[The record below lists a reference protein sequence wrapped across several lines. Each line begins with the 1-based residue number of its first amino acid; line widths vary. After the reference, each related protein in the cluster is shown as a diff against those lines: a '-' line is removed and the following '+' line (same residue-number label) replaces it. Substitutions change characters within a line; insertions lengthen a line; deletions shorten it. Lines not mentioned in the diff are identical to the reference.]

1 MPTKRRRVAVTL
13 SDDLDVALTD
23 LQDATGIAAS
33 AIISQIME
41 ENIMVIR
48 GIAEAAREAKSN
60 PANAFQM
67 MQRTMMEALQLAS
80 TTQLELMDA
89 SKEHAQKKRT
99 RKPKVQG

>member
-60 PANAFQM
+60 PAKAFQM
-67 MQRTMMEALQLAS
+67 MQRSMMEALQLAS

-89 SKEHAQKKRT
+89 SKEHASKKRT
-99 RKPKVQG
+99 RKPKVEG